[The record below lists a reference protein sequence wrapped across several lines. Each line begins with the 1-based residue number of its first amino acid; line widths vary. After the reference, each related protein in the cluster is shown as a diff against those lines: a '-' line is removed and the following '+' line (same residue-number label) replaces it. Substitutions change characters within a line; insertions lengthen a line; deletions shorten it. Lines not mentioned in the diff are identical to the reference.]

1 MINGISD
8 RQSTHLVQEPRSCV
22 QTKARMLCF
31 CMRHLPRPPLCTQKR
46 RRNSKVNWKQKF
58 WRLSVVDQER
68 QYSRSGQAKE
78 RGTTP
83 PPSPVL
89 FFTADVVWRR
99 HITLTMLSSPKS
111 ISYWCNV
118 REAWQI
124 AGRRGGSWPVID
136 QRPTE
141 RSTLE
146 SLHFMNSPSITKYNT
161 RDQTQYWATAHLPL
175 PLTKID
181 PYLLSVDYCRVRGGV
196 SAQLLRCW
204 HWSYTSILFYFLLI
218 CLELV

>member
-31 CMRHLPRPPLCTQKR
+31 CTSHLPRPPLCTQKR

-58 WRLSVVDQER
+58 WRHSVVDQER

-83 PPSPVL
+83 PPPPYFFYCRRCLAKAHYSHNAL
-89 FFTADVVWRR
+89 FTPRVSV
-99 HITLTMLSSPKS
+99 IGVMSGSLTNCWAK
-111 ISYWCNV
+111 
-118 REAWQI
+118 
-124 AGRRGGSWPVID
+124 GGSWPVID

-146 SLHFMNSPSITKYNT
+146 SLHFMNSPCITKYNT

-181 PYLLSVDYCRVRGGV
+181 PYLLSVDCCRVRGGV

-204 HWSYTSILFYFLLI
+204 HWSYTSSLFSFLLI
-218 CLELV
+218 FLELV

>member
-46 RRNSKVNWKQKF
+46 RRNSEVNWKQKF

-83 PPSPVL
+83 
-89 FFTADVVWRR
+89 
-99 HITLTMLSSPKS
+99 
-111 ISYWCNV
+111 
-118 REAWQI
+118 
-124 AGRRGGSWPVID
+124 
-136 QRPTE
+136 
-141 RSTLE
+141 
-146 SLHFMNSPSITKYNT
+146 
-161 RDQTQYWATAHLPL
+161 LPL
-175 PLTKID
+175 PRTFF
-181 PYLLSVDYCRVRGGV
+181 YCRRCLAKAHY
-196 SAQLLRCW
+196 SQNALFTQEYQLLVLLGLLMSGKLDKGGELTCDW
-204 HWSYTSILFYFLLI
+204 LASHWEEYSWVPTFYEQPEHHEI
-218 CLELV
+218 

>member
-46 RRNSKVNWKQKF
+46 RR
-58 WRLSVVDQER
+58 SVVDQER

-89 FFTADVVWRR
+89 FFTADVVWRT

-118 REAWQI
+118 GEAWQI
-124 AGRRGGSWPVID
+124 AGRRGGVDLWLTSV
-136 QRPTE
+136 
-141 RSTLE
+141 
-146 SLHFMNSPSITKYNT
+146 
-161 RDQTQYWATAHLPL
+161 PL
-175 PLTKID
+175 RGV
-181 PYLLSVDYCRVRGGV
+181 LLSPYILWTARASRNITQGIKL
-196 SAQLLRCW
+196 SIEQLHTFPSL
-204 HWSYTSILFYFLLI
+204 
-218 CLELV
+218 

>member
-8 RQSTHLVQEPRSCV
+8 RQSTHPVQEPRSWV

-78 RGTTP
+78 RGTTR

-89 FFTADVVWRR
+89 SFTADVVWRR

-111 ISYWCNV
+111 ISNWCNV

-124 AGRRGGSWPVID
+124 AGRRGGVDLWLTSV
-136 QRPTE
+136 
-141 RSTLE
+141 
-146 SLHFMNSPSITKYNT
+146 
-161 RDQTQYWATAHLPL
+161 PL
-175 PLTKID
+175 RGV
-181 PYLLSVDYCRVRGGV
+181 LLSRYILWTARAPRNITQGIKL
-196 SAQLLRCW
+196 SIEQLHTFPSL
-204 HWSYTSILFYFLLI
+204 
-218 CLELV
+218 

>member
-46 RRNSKVNWKQKF
+46 RRNCKVNWKQKF

-83 PPSPVL
+83 PPPPYFFVL
-89 FFTADVVWRR
+89 Q
-99 HITLTMLSSPKS
+99 TLFGEGTLLSK
-111 ISYWCNV
+111 C
-118 REAWQI
+118 
-124 AGRRGGSWPVID
+124 
-136 QRPTE
+136 
-141 RSTLE
+141 
-146 SLHFMNSPSITKYNT
+146 SLHPRVSVIGVMSGKL
-161 RDQTQYWATAHLPL
+161 DKGGE
-175 PLTKID
+175 LTCD
-181 PYLLSVDYCRVRGGV
+181 WLAS
-196 SAQLLRCW
+196 
-204 HWSYTSILFYFLLI
+204 HWEEYSWVPTFYEQPEHHEI
-218 CLELV
+218 

>member
-83 PPSPVL
+83 PPPPYFFVL
-89 FFTADVVWRR
+89 Q
-99 HITLTMLSSPKS
+99 TLFGEGTLLSK
-111 ISYWCNV
+111 C
-118 REAWQI
+118 
-124 AGRRGGSWPVID
+124 
-136 QRPTE
+136 
-141 RSTLE
+141 
-146 SLHFMNSPSITKYNT
+146 SLHPRVSVIGVMSGKL
-161 RDQTQYWATAHLPL
+161 DKGGE
-175 PLTKID
+175 LTCD
-181 PYLLSVDYCRVRGGV
+181 WLAS
-196 SAQLLRCW
+196 
-204 HWSYTSILFYFLLI
+204 HWEEYSWVPTFYEQPEHHEI
-218 CLELV
+218 

>member
-31 CMRHLPRPPLCTQKR
+31 CMRHLPRPPLSTQKR

-58 WRLSVVDQER
+58 WWLSVVDQER

-124 AGRRGGSWPVID
+124 AGRRGGVDLWLTSV
-136 QRPTE
+136 
-141 RSTLE
+141 
-146 SLHFMNSPSITKYNT
+146 
-161 RDQTQYWATAHLPL
+161 PL
-175 PLTKID
+175 RGV
-181 PYLLSVDYCRVRGGV
+181 LLSPYILWTARASRNITQGIKL
-196 SAQLLRCW
+196 SIEQLHTFPSL
-204 HWSYTSILFYFLLI
+204 
-218 CLELV
+218 

>member
-1 MINGISD
+1 MGFQIGNLLTLCKNPDPAFKPRLGCCVFVWDTCLD
-8 RQSTHLVQEPRSCV
+8 RPFVHKKGEEIVRWTENKSSGE
-22 QTKARMLCF
+22 
-31 CMRHLPRPPLCTQKR
+31 
-46 RRNSKVNWKQKF
+46 
-58 WRLSVVDQER
+58 SVVDQER
-68 QYSRSGQAKE
+68 QYSRSGQANKPRKE
-78 RGTTP
+78 EQPP

-146 SLHFMNSPSITKYNT
+146 SLHFMNSPCITKYNT

-218 CLELV
+218 FLELV

>member
-8 RQSTHLVQEPRSCV
+8 RQSTHPVQEPRSCV

-83 PPSPVL
+83 PPPPYFFLLQTL
-89 FFTADVVWRR
+89 FGEG
-99 HITLTMLSSPKS
+99 TLLSQCSLHPKS

-118 REAWQI
+118 REVWQI
-124 AGRRGGSWPVID
+124 AGRRGGVDLWLTSV
-136 QRPTE
+136 
-141 RSTLE
+141 
-146 SLHFMNSPSITKYNT
+146 
-161 RDQTQYWATAHLPL
+161 PL
-175 PLTKID
+175 RGV
-181 PYLLSVDYCRVRGGV
+181 LLSPYILWTARAPRNITQGIKL
-196 SAQLLRCW
+196 SIEQLHTFPSL
-204 HWSYTSILFYFLLI
+204 
-218 CLELV
+218 

>member
-1 MINGISD
+1 MGFQIGNLLTLCKNPDPAFKPRLGCCVFVWDTCLDRPFVHKKGDEIVRWTENKSSGDSLLWTKSD
-8 RQSTHLVQEPRSCV
+8 NIPGRVKPR
-22 QTKARMLCF
+22 
-31 CMRHLPRPPLCTQKR
+31 
-46 RRNSKVNWKQKF
+46 
-58 WRLSVVDQER
+58 
-68 QYSRSGQAKE
+68 KE
-78 RGTTP
+78 EQP
-83 PPSPVL
+83 PPPPPPYFFLLQTL
-89 FFTADVVWRR
+89 FGEG
-99 HITLTMLSSPKS
+99 TLLSQCSLHPKS

-146 SLHFMNSPSITKYNT
+146 SLHFMNSPCITKYNT

-196 SAQLLRCW
+196 SAQLLGCW
-204 HWSYTSILFYFLLI
+204 HWSYTSSLFSFLLI
-218 CLELV
+218 FLELV

>member
-1 MINGISD
+1 MGFQIGNLLTLCKNPDPAFKPRLGCCVFVWDTCLD
-8 RQSTHLVQEPRSCV
+8 RP
-22 QTKARMLCF
+22 F
-31 CMRHLPRPPLCTQKR
+31 CTQKR

-83 PPSPVL
+83 PPPPYF

-124 AGRRGGSWPVID
+124 AGRRGGVNLWLTSVPLRGVLLNPYILWTACASRNITQGIKLSIEQLHTFP
-136 QRPTE
+136 
-141 RSTLE
+141 
-146 SLHFMNSPSITKYNT
+146 SL
-161 RDQTQYWATAHLPL
+161 
-175 PLTKID
+175 
-181 PYLLSVDYCRVRGGV
+181 
-196 SAQLLRCW
+196 
-204 HWSYTSILFYFLLI
+204 
-218 CLELV
+218 

>member
-1 MINGISD
+1 MGFQIGNLLTLCKNPDPAFKPRLGCCVFVWDTCLD
-8 RQSTHLVQEPRSCV
+8 RP
-22 QTKARMLCF
+22 F
-31 CMRHLPRPPLCTQKR
+31 CTQKR

-83 PPSPVL
+83 PSPVL

-124 AGRRGGSWPVID
+124 SGRRGGVDLWLTSVPLREVLSSPHILWTARASRNITQGIKLSIEQLHTFP
-136 QRPTE
+136 
-141 RSTLE
+141 
-146 SLHFMNSPSITKYNT
+146 SL
-161 RDQTQYWATAHLPL
+161 
-175 PLTKID
+175 
-181 PYLLSVDYCRVRGGV
+181 
-196 SAQLLRCW
+196 
-204 HWSYTSILFYFLLI
+204 
-218 CLELV
+218 

>member
-78 RGTTP
+78 RGTTRP
-83 PPSPVL
+83 PPLPRT
-89 FFTADVVWRR
+89 FF
-99 HITLTMLSSPKS
+99 
-111 ISYWCNV
+111 
-118 REAWQI
+118 
-124 AGRRGGSWPVID
+124 
-136 QRPTE
+136 
-141 RSTLE
+141 
-146 SLHFMNSPSITKYNT
+146 
-161 RDQTQYWATAHLPL
+161 
-175 PLTKID
+175 
-181 PYLLSVDYCRVRGGV
+181 YCRRCLAKAHYSHNAIFTPRVSVIGVISGKLDKLLGEGGKLTCDWLA
-196 SAQLLRCW
+196 S
-204 HWSYTSILFYFLLI
+204 HWEEYSWVPTFYEQPEHHEI
-218 CLELV
+218 